1 MRVDSR
7 MNKYNHRNPNRRAV
21 EKRVAEIEANCTKRA
36 KKLDATFAAG
46 NNSNPFLS
54 VYKSYGKNGIDSL
67 VVGHFGE
74 VNKGFKQLICSLA
87 KVAADSQEAGNI
99 TPASSTDHKE
109 RCLRFIQEMVQSCAR
124 LYGDKDSDRTNDTSG
139 TSYKKHKRRCYSGSM
154 RRKYQRICT
163 TYERS

>member
-7 MNKYNHRNPNRRAV
+7 MNKYNPRNPSKRAV
-21 EKRVAEIEANCTKRA
+21 EKRVAEIEAHYTKRA

-54 VYKSYGKNGIDSL
+54 AYKSYGINGIDSL

-87 KVAADSQEAGNI
+87 K
-99 TPASSTDHKE
+99 
-109 RCLRFIQEMVQSCAR
+109 LRV
-124 LYGDKDSDRTNDTSG
+124 LYVS
-139 TSYKKHKRRCYSGSM
+139 
-154 RRKYQRICT
+154 II
-163 TYERS
+163 